1 MFTSETE
8 LKRNLLWN
16 VCATV
21 FLALFGAIYERFSHE
36 VYSYHMIY
44 AFAVPLL
51 LGVLPNAVLLL
62 RKRHV
67 GSLALSLWNYGIA
80 MLSVGSVFQG
90 ALEIYGTT
98 NSLSIVYPIAGGAL
112 LLAGMLC
119 HFASK
124 CTDK

>member
-1 MFTSETE
+1 
-8 LKRNLLWN
+8 
-16 VCATV
+16 
-21 FLALFGAIYERFSHE
+21 
-36 VYSYHMIY
+36 
-44 AFAVPLL
+44 
-51 LGVLPNAVLLL
+51 
-62 RKRHV
+62 
-67 GSLALSLWNYGIA
+67 

-112 LLAGMLC
+112 LLASILC

>member
-1 MFTSETE
+1 ME

-21 FLALFGAIYERFSHE
+21 FLALFGAIYEKFSHE

-51 LGVLPNAVLLL
+51 LGVLPDAVLLL

-67 GSLALSLWNYGIA
+67 GRGALCLWNYGIA

-112 LLAGMLC
+112 LLAGVFCYL
-119 HFASK
+119 APK
-124 CTDK
+124 CADK

>member
-1 MFTSETE
+1 LFTSETE

-21 FLALFGAIYERFSHE
+21 FLALFGAIYEKFSHE

-51 LGVLPNAVLLL
+51 LGVLPEAVLLL

-67 GSLALSLWNYGIA
+67 GRGALSLWNYGIA
-80 MLSVGSVFQG
+80 TLSVGSVFQG

-112 LLAGMLC
+112 LLAGVFCYL
-119 HFASK
+119 APK
-124 CTDK
+124 CADK

>member
-1 MFTSETE
+1 
-8 LKRNLLWN
+8 
-16 VCATV
+16 
-21 FLALFGAIYERFSHE
+21 
-36 VYSYHMIY
+36 MIY

-51 LGVLPNAVLLL
+51 LGVLPDAVLLL
-62 RKRHV
+62 RKRRV
-67 GSLALSLWNYGIA
+67 GRGALSLWNYGIA

-119 HFASK
+119 HLKVRHSNRKKSEEKFLNV
-124 CTDK
+124 CR